1 MTIVTMKIKIF
12 NDFMDSIYQQ
22 LHYALNSIFGLT
34 VTTCV
39 SELARRPK
47 TPTGIYQ
54 QYTSK
59 LHQFS

>member
-1 MTIVTMKIKIF
+1 
-12 NDFMDSIYQQ
+12 MDSIYQQ